1 MLHLKRHTDS
11 KLSKLHR
18 RIEMSKFLKAV
29 VLCIMML
36 VLPQAAMATDN
47 APNDPIIGTW
57 EMVGTQGGYIT
68 FTGQVHLWLWNHK
81 RLGRLDIKN
90 GNIYDVNGNPA
101 GTVLD
106 YRPTIKLWVRSPES
120 GELLQGQ
127 IVVRITD
134 AVAQKFA
141 GEYLPQLVRLVEA
154 VFNYIRAIGATPM
167 EDAKV
172 MDSYNA
178 LLEVSGGRMSS
189 SVAGVEMFVVGTP
202 PGKLYIFLTQYETNL
217 QGAEIMFVNDGVQP
231 PSGGDGDSPTG
242 DPPGGDPPLG

>member
-1 MLHLKRHTDS
+1 MN
-11 KLSKLHR
+11 
-18 RIEMSKFLKAV
+18 KFLFTVIFALFMLFVFSYV
-29 VLCIMML
+29 VFAGD
-36 VLPQAAMATDN
+36 VPSHD
-47 APNDPIIGTW
+47 DPIIGTW
-57 EMVGTQGGYIT
+57 EVGSPLNAFPEKRAGYIT
-68 FTGQVHLWLWNHK
+68 RSGKMHLHTYWNKERVGH
-81 RLGRLDIKN
+81 LDREGKV
-90 GNIYDVNGNPA
+90 YDAFGNPA

-106 YRPTIKLWVRSPES
+106 YRPKIAFWWPIPEPWES
-120 GELLQGQ
+120 EERIRGE
-127 IVVRITD
+127 VVIRITD

-141 GEYLPQLVRLVEA
+141 GEHLPQLVRLVEA
-154 VFNYIRAIGATPM
+154 GLNYIRAIGATPM